1 MKTNELAERVVRF
14 HATPSPFW
22 HRATRSQNGP
32 EALPSI
38 DGNVAAN
45 WRQRLRPLFETAA
58 SLGETR
64 NRHLYHA
71 IILLVC
77 RLRKACEGCPICQIF
92 SSLAFLVPRPFE
104 CSSSISRKP
113 PCRAVNFSPHSMS
126 GFSFSKNKP
135 EVHCLQGF
143 GLDDFAIWK
152 SVRAWRRVGLRQLS
166 SACGCGAAQSGR
178 CRGSGGSRAAG

>member
-14 HATPSPFW
+14 HATPSLFW

-38 DGNVAAN
+38 DGNGSD
-45 WRQRLRPLFETAA
+45 RFLKRRRRLAKREIATFC
-58 SLGETR
+58 
-64 NRHLYHA
+64 HA
-71 IILLVC
+71 IILLVSC
-77 RLRKACEGCPICQIF
+77 LRKACAFCPICQIF

-113 PCRAVNFSPHSMS
+113 PCHAVNFLPHPMS
-126 GFSFSKNKP
+126 GFTFTKNKP

-143 GLDDFAIWK
+143 GLDDFARWK

>member
-14 HATPSPFW
+14 HATTSPFW

-32 EALPSI
+32 GALQPI
-38 DGNVAAN
+38 DRNIAAN
-45 WRQRLRPLFETAA
+45 WRQRLRPLFETTAL
-58 SLGETR
+58 LGETR
-64 NRHLYHA
+64 NRHLCHA
-71 IILLVC
+71 IRLFVC
-77 RLRKACEGCPICQIF
+77 RLRKSCEGFPICQIF

-113 PCRAVNFSPHSMS
+113 PCHAVNFLPHPMS
-126 GFSFSKNKP
+126 GFTFTKNKP

-143 GLDDFAIWK
+143 ELDDFARWK

-166 SACGCGAAQSGR
+166 SACGRGAAQSGR

>member
-32 EALPSI
+32 EALQPI
-38 DGNVAAN
+38 GGNGSD
-45 WRQRLRPLFETAA
+45 RFLKRRRRLAKREISTFC
-58 SLGETR
+58 
-64 NRHLYHA
+64 HA
-71 IILLVC
+71 IILLVN
-77 RLRKACEGCPICQIF
+77 RLRKSCEACPICKIF

-113 PCRAVNFSPHSMS
+113 PCRAVNFSPYPLSV
-126 GFSFSKNKP
+126 FSFIRNKP
-135 EVHCLQGF
+135 EVHFLQGF
-143 GLDDFAIWK
+143 GLDDVARWK
-152 SVRAWRRVGLRQLS
+152 SIRAWRRVGLRQLS
-166 SACGCGAAQSGR
+166 SACGRGAAQSGR